1 MKYFK
6 VFERKFNR
14 SLLFKI
20 IIGFFLIS
28 EITAILIIFST
39 DQDYRKSLT
48 KFLLAK
54 ADLARVKKSA
64 ELQDWL
70 TENQGSAAAIAGK
83 NDISKK
89 LQNLLKNN
97 LKDSIENS
105 SRNGSKD
112 VSQLDLA
119 TTFNYYLG
127 NYPQVDSVVFVAN
140 DRILFHLDNKSAS
153 GNSPNSM
160 SIDISDRANDNGKGY
175 LNFQNDQPIIT
186 FANPIFDE
194 SGNRI
199 GKLLVNSK
207 LERFSKNIDNA
218 DIANIE
224 TDNDLFDNYL
234 VGKFPDN
241 RFFVIK
247 NSLEIKNDATFIENI
262 AINQGFADTKN
273 TARYRS
279 HTGVNVFGSYGK
291 FKDLGIILLSEAAEK
306 TALAS
311 GDRNIGNMFVIANG
325 IVMIMTA
332 ICYLLIRYQMQ
343 LVVEVADVAAAIVKG
358 DLDVKFPTGGKDEI
372 GALAIAL
379 NHLLAKFKYIEQSYL
394 TSDSSQGMSLDVHTH
409 ILNKYINITS
419 EGFLILDQNGLILD
433 INANFA
439 EILSISIT
447 EAIGGSY
454 IDILPTEISTLVHDL
469 VKRSPNQLNHEQVQQ
484 IKFCPP
490 YDQPYLI
497 NISTITNQENHQN
510 NHQNLDQDQYELL
523 AIIITAHIDDNATSL
538 NLQNYSISPNQSLLI
553 SSKYREEI
561 TQKLRIPMTSLLGFL
576 KVTQQKLESSILPKV
591 IAADDKTKRS
601 VQQVSQNLEVMISEG
616 MLIAKAI
623 GEVLQEHHQGRDAKS
638 SSVSQVVSIAQLLK
652 RFHSEALN
660 LCHQKNCQLV
670 FSDFVDNAMTQPSE
684 HNISE
689 DLLYVLHNLLYRLLL
704 TANYGNI
711 IFNARLI
718 NQRLVITIARVN
730 LALSTGQVNLLMDK
744 LYTAI
749 AANKATRKNN
759 QVAQGSGLTKIQN
772 ILEKYG
778 GTTALEILESNRE
791 SHQFYVLTL
800 PIDSK

>member
-1 MKYFK
+1 M
-6 VFERKFNR
+6 
-14 SLLFKI
+14 
-20 IIGFFLIS
+20 S

-39 DQDYRKSLT
+39 DQNYRKSLT
-48 KFLLAK
+48 KFFLAK
-54 ADLARVKKSA
+54 ADLARVKKSS
-64 ELQDWL
+64 ELQNWL
-70 TENQGSAAAIAGK
+70 TENQGSAAAIASK

-105 SRNGSKD
+105 SRSGSKD
-112 VSQLDLA
+112 VNQLDLA

-127 NYPQVDSVVFVAN
+127 SYPQVDSVVFVAN
-140 DRILFHLDNKSAS
+140 DQILFHLDNKSAS
-153 GNSPNSM
+153 GNLPNSIN
-160 SIDISDRANDNGKGY
+160 IDISDRANDNGKGY
-175 LNFQNDQPIIT
+175 LNFQNDQPIIS

-207 LERFSKNIDNA
+207 LERFSKIIDNA
-218 DIANIE
+218 AIANVE
-224 TDNDLFDNYL
+224 TDNNLFDSYL

-247 NSLEIKNDATFIENI
+247 NSLEIRNDATFIDNI

-291 FKDLGIILLSEAAEK
+291 FKDLRIVVLSEVAEK

-311 GDRNIGNMFVIANG
+311 GDRNIGHMFVIANG
-325 IVMIMTA
+325 IVLIMTA

-372 GALAIAL
+372 GTLAIAL

-394 TSDSSQGMSLDVHTH
+394 TSDSSQGKSLDVHTH
-409 ILNKYINITS
+409 ILNKYIDITS
-419 EGFLILDQNGLILD
+419 EGFILLDQNGLIIDL
-433 INANFA
+433 NANFA

-454 IDILPTEISTLVHDL
+454 IDILPTEISTLVDDL
-469 VKRSPNQLNHEQVQQ
+469 VKRSPNQLSYEQVQQ

-510 NHQNLDQDQYELL
+510 SDKDQYELL

-538 NLQNYSISPNQSLLI
+538 NLQNHSISPNQSLLI

-576 KVTQQKLESSILPKV
+576 KVTQQKLETSILPKI

-638 SSVSQVVSIAQLLK
+638 SSGSKVVSIAQLLK

-670 FSDFVDNAMTQPSE
+670 FSDFVDTAITQPSE
-684 HNISE
+684 HNIVE

-749 AANKATRKNN
+749 AANKTTRKNN

-800 PIDSK
+800 PIASN